1 MASIFERWR
10 LINRPSVIN
19 VTVSGDA
26 STQVLNMSAREL
38 YQTQDNVQAV
48 VNFLSNSIAQLP
60 LKVYRRDGETERTRD
75 RDSVAALLLWR
86 PNDYMTS
93 FEFIRGLAE
102 EYFVFGCVYV
112 WVVPDTKSES
122 GYSMHLVPT
131 EWIQSTDGGT
141 AYKPGTLRVRTKN
154 DSLTVDIPLEEFTQF
169 KTYSPG
175 NPGGYLSPLSALR
188 QTLLEQVEAGRFRR
202 QLWKSS
208 GRLNAQIT
216 RPKDVEPWDEETKKK
231 FVAAFREAWGSGG
244 SKAGSIPLM
253 EDGMEI
259 KPFQTSWKEAE
270 WSQSVVFSREAVA
283 AAYGVNPSLIWHS
296 NTQTYASAKDNA
308 RALYADC
315 LGPVLQMFQQRLNA
329 FLLPMIGEKPNVYV
343 EFDLEEKLKGSFEE
357 RASILQS
364 AVGAPWLTRNEA
376 RADNNLPP
384 IEGGDELITPLNVV
398 TGALAGVND
407 TPGGSYNYPGVGGD
421 QEGKKRVDTFEQFL
435 KEAYK
440 VAQRNTFE
448 RDRCECKQCK
458 QEVELRIKGKSDAE
472 DDETVQKVLVSFFKR
487 QARSIIPKISAGTA
501 DFWDA
506 KRWDKELAE
515 DLAPVLQKVSDKH
528 GKATAEELGA
538 AYVTELTE
546 EYIETAA
553 QARAKK
559 INEGTLEKIT
569 AELERDLE
577 EDEEPDVAHVY
588 EVRENTAEVLA
599 RAAAGAIASFAIQ
612 EAAHQAIS
620 EGAPRVVGKIVEKE
634 WVTGPNARE
643 SHQAMNGERVP
654 LDADFSNGQHWPG
667 EDIGD
672 PAESCGC
679 NCTTEVVISRR

>member
-26 STQVLNMSAREL
+26 STQVLNMSARDL

-112 WVVPDTKSES
+112 WVVPDMKSES

-202 QLWKSS
+202 QLWRSS
-208 GRLNAQIT
+208 GRLNAQII
-216 RPKDVEPWDEETKKK
+216 RPKDVEPWNEEAKKK
-231 FVAAFREAWGSGG
+231 FVEAFRAAWGSGG

-296 NTQTYASAKDNA
+296 NTQTYASAKDNS

-315 LGPVLQMFQQRLNA
+315 LGPVLQMFQQRINA
-329 FLLPMIGEKPNVYV
+329 FLLPMIGEESNVYV
-343 EFDLEEKLKGSFEE
+343 EFDLTEKLKGSFEE

-384 IEGGDELITPLNVV
+384 IEGGDELITPLNV
-398 TGALAGVND
+398 TEGGQASPQDTQGEAYDYDGVDNQ
-407 TPGGSYNYPGVGGD
+407 S
-421 QEGKKRVDTFEQFL
+421 KKRIDTFEQFL
-435 KEAYK
+435 KDAYK
-440 VAQRNTFE
+440 VALRNSIE
-448 RDRCECKQCK
+448 RLNQCDCKECK

-487 QARSIIPKISAGTA
+487 QARSIIPKISAGTT

-546 EYIETAA
+546 DYIATAA

-559 INEGTLEKIT
+559 INEGTLEKIN
-569 AELERDLE
+569 AELGRGLE
-577 EDEEPDVAHVY
+577 DDEEPDIAHVY
-588 EVRENTAEVLA
+588 DVRENTSDVLA
-599 RAAAGAIASFAIQ
+599 RSAAGAIASFAIQ
-612 EAAHQAIS
+612 EATHQAIS
-620 EGAPRVVGKIVEKE
+620 AGAPRVVGKIVEKE
-634 WVTGPNARE
+634 WVTGENARE